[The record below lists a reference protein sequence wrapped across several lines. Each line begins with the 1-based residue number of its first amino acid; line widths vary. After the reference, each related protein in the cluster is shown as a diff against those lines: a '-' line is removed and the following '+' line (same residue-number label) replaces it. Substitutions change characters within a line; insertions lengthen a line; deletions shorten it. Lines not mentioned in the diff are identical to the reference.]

1 MIKLKDILSESNLTE
16 AKFYVSYNPG
26 RGMGKKVVN
35 SPESDYEEPRVFRNY
50 NEAEKYVKKAKS
62 SGASPGR
69 IISYWVSDVDSN
81 RIDRL
86 GKIVEDTVNEAPIK
100 AIDITFT
107 DRGRFYKV
115 EVIQDSGNYDTV
127 YVDVT
132 RPSDTTIKVTFGA
145 AVANGAYR
153 AMVTRMA

>member
-1 MIKLKDILSESNLTE
+1 
-16 AKFYVSYNPG
+16 
-26 RGMGKKVVN
+26 MGN
-35 SPESDYEEPRVFRNY
+35 S
-50 NEAEKYVKKAKS
+50 
-62 SGASPGR
+62 
-69 IISYWVSDVDSN
+69 
-81 RIDRL
+81 
-86 GKIVEDTVNEAPIK
+86 
-100 AIDITFT
+100 
-107 DRGRFYKV
+107 RFYKV